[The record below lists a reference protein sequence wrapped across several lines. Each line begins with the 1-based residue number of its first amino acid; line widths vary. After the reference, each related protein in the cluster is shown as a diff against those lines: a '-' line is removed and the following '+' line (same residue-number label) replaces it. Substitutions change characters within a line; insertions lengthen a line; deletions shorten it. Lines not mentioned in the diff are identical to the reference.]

1 MTAGSQV
8 AEVLRAHLLLNAQQ
22 CRERVIELFREVG
35 FDHPEE
41 IYSAYPHQLSG
52 GQRQRIAIAQAVACC
67 PPFLI
72 ADEPTSKLDATLQAE
87 IVGLLSP
94 IRRQHRTAILLIS
107 PAPTL

>member
-41 IYSAYPHQLSG
+41 VYSAYPHQLSG
-52 GQRQRIAIAQAVACC
+52 GQRQRIAISQAGGCR
-67 PPFLI
+67 P
-72 ADEPTSKLDATLQAE
+72 
-87 IVGLLSP
+87 GLLIDHRPPSQPDPALAAETLGPFSSSP
-94 IRRQHRTAILLIS
+94 PPNP
-107 PAPTL
+107 PAAFVVV